1 MDSFDTLMEK
11 GQYNLIIKATENA
24 TDAHSLIYRIAAFTS
39 LEQFDDALMVIED
52 NREVLETDALAILI
66 MIHVDV
72 LLLKGDTLGA
82 FNLAKYYAELPYH
95 SQEVEEA
102 IKDIPNRI
110 SEFHKKLREDAGK
123 NITDEQIIKLLESDV
138 YEDVLSGID
147 YLKDRDVKDYIVY
160 LQNIMLNFSSQPL
173 RTLALLTLV
182 EQKYDQEVSFKSHR
196 GVITINPA
204 EAVPPFGQQN
214 FNNICFEFEKEKD
227 VTLANIMENNL
238 ACLVIN
244 YYPDEISPDDDLT
257 LSAIR
262 IIALKTLNQV
272 ANLDIYCNSY
282 GFDRLD
288 LENKIL
294 EIESILNGF

>member
-1 MDSFDTLMEK
+1 MDSFDSLMEK

-24 TDAHSLIYRIAAFTS
+24 LDAPSLIYRIMAFTS
-39 LEQFDDALMVIED
+39 LERFDDALMVIED
-52 NREVLETDALAILI
+52 NKEVLEAESLSILI
-66 MIHVDV
+66 MIHVDI

-123 NITDEQIIKLLESDV
+123 NITDEQIVKLLRSDT

-147 YLKDRDVKDYIVY
+147 YLKDRKAKDYIAE
-160 LQNIMLNFSSQPL
+160 LENIMLNFKTQSI

-182 EQKYDQEVSFKSHR
+182 EQNYDDNVSFKSHR
-196 GVITINPA
+196 GIITINPSK
-204 EAVPPFGQQN
+204 VIPPFGQQN

-227 VTLANIMENNL
+227 VTLINLMENIL
-238 ACLVIN
+238 SCLIIN
-244 YYPDEISPDDDLT
+244 NYPDEISATDELT
-257 LSAIR
+257 LSAIK
-262 IIALKTLNQV
+262 IIALETLNQT

-294 EIESILNGF
+294 EIKNILNNF